1 MITGSFKERNV
12 IIFYEKAG
20 VKSGI
25 LLENVSICWLLLRVF
40 ILFGAVFPVKMRQ

>member
-25 LLENVSICWLLLRVF
+25 LLENVGICWLIIRVF
-40 ILFGAVFPVKMRQ
+40 IFLELCFQ